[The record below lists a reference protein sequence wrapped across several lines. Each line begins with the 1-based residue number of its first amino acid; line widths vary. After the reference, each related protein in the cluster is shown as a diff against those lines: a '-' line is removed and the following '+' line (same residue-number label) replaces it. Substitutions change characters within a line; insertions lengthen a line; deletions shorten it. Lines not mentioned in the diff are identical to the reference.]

1 MTQLCSLS
9 SENSRSTRTRAWK
22 ELVVKSPTV
31 IRRSLATHA
40 QSLCPEV
47 ASEPT
52 CHPHHICGSL
62 LTLKMA
68 CRNVWWDYVRSIDQ
82 HYATTQDTISQAQV
96 WHGGQSFCVSPPNQS
111 TPLSK
116 NTLLISFDLS
126 GPLDTLTRGA
136 YSMSCN
142 APIFIIQPFRSANYP
157 LPDFCLAWHFHLRTH
172 FLKLFKSN
180 SWVSLQL
187 TQTNLHKEH
196 VWIHTDHLR
205 SYTSLALLLARC
217 IILEKYL
224 ISLSQFLCMGIIIMC
239 SPWCC
244 FRD

>member
-1 MTQLCSLS
+1 MSSSLYLWLTSDIENGLQKRLMGLCQEYWPALCHH
-9 SENSRSTRTRAWK
+9 SRHNFPS
-22 ELVVKSPTV
+22 
-31 IRRSLATHA
+31 
-40 QSLCPEV
+40 
-47 ASEPT
+47 
-52 CHPHHICGSL
+52 
-62 LTLKMA
+62 
-68 CRNVWWDYVRSIDQ
+68 
-82 HYATTQDTISQAQV
+82 QV

-116 NTLLISFDLS
+116 STLLISFDLS